1 MIEQSVHLLK
11 DGLGYALSRLMRTDL
26 MLLGLVMMLSAIGF
40 IALFSAGYSFPWR
53 IEDQLRNII
62 VAGVVMLI
70 FTLIPLSVLR
80 RCAVPLFILG
90 CLLLLATHLI
100 GITVKGATRWLN
112 VGVRIQPSEIMKLA
126 VPLMLAWYYQR
137 RQDALSWTDHV
148 VSLILLAI
156 PVCLILKQPDLGT
169 SILVTIA
176 GLSVI
181 FFAGLDIRVILTAL
195 GAGIASLPII
205 WSQLYDYQRERI
217 LTLIDPTNDPLGK
230 GFHTLQAL
238 IAIGSG
244 GFSGKGWM
252 EGTQAHLDFIPER
265 TSDFLF
271 AVFSE
276 EFGFVG
282 NLVLLALY
290 SLLIARCFWIAANAT
305 TMFAR
310 LLSASI
316 GVIFFTYTFV
326 NMGMVSGIL
335 PVVGVPLPF
344 MSYGGTALLILGMCT
359 GILLSVAID
368 SHTKKHR

>member
-1 MIEQSVHLLK
+1 MIEQTLHFLK
-11 DGLGYALSRLMRTDL
+11 DAVHYALSRLMRADL
-26 MLLGLVMMLSAIGF
+26 MLVGLVMLLSAIGF

-62 VAGVVMLI
+62 VAALVMVI
-70 FTLIPLSVLR
+70 FTLIPVSLLR
-80 RCAVPLFILG
+80 RCAVPLFIVG
-90 CLLLLATHLI
+90 CLLLLATHFV

-112 VGVRIQPSEIMKLA
+112 IGVRVQPSEIMKLA
-126 VPLMLAWYYQR
+126 VPLMLAWYYHT
-137 RQDALSWTDHV
+137 RQDSLYWADHA
-148 VSLILLAI
+148 VSLFMLSI
-156 PVCLILKQPDLGT
+156 PVFLILKQPDLGT

-181 FFAGLDIRVILTAL
+181 FFAGLDARVILAAC
-195 GAGIASLPII
+195 GVGIASLPII

-290 SLLIARCFWIAANAT
+290 TLLVARCFWIANNASST
-305 TMFAR
+305 FAR

-368 SHTKKHR
+368 SHPKKH